1 MNKFKKNFF
10 FFKID
15 SIFFINK
22 TINMSAKVFTVEE
35 LLKNLT
41 NVSFSDLKR
50 QKSGYVSWVNVKD
63 KGRMKRIYVKTPKM
77 FAPFGA
83 TNYNAGD
90 VGNNKKFSVALSF
103 KGDEESEDL
112 QKLKQLLLKLD
123 EMVIDKTHENKDWRK
138 QIAKKA
144 VSRDVIETNYTRVLR
159 ENEDSE
165 KKYPALV
172 NLKALVSWKDGE
184 ASVGTKVYDTNK
196 NTLDITFDNFDEVI
210 PKLTDLKCI
219 FQVASVWF
227 INKKF
232 GLTLKLVQA
241 KVFPN
246 EMGSLPDFALDEEEE
261 EDTEKVTE
269 KMSEMNVSKD
279 DEDDEEEESES
290 ESDEE

>member
-1 MNKFKKNFF
+1 
-10 FFKID
+10 
-15 SIFFINK
+15 
-22 TINMSAKVFTVEE
+22 MSAKVFSVKELVEK
-35 LLKNLT
+35 LSD
-41 NVSFSDLKR
+41 VSFSDLKR

-90 VGNNKKFSVALSF
+90 ATNNKKFSVALSF
-103 KGDEESEDL
+103 KGEEENEELKSLKKLL
-112 QKLKQLLLKLD
+112 QKLD
-123 EMVIDKTHENKDWRK
+123 EMVIDNTHKNKDWRK
-138 QIAKKA
+138 QISKKA

-159 ENEDSE
+159 EKEDEDAE

-172 NLKALVSWKDGE
+172 NLKAVVNWKDGE
-184 ASVGTKVYDTNK
+184 PSVGTKVYNTNK
-196 NTLDITFDNFDEVI
+196 EELPITFENFDEVI

-246 EMGSLPDFALDEEEE
+246 EMGSLPDFALDDEEEE
-261 EDTEKVTE
+261 TEKVTE
-269 KMSEMNVSKD
+269 KMSQMKVTKKVVDEESD
-279 DEDDEEEESES
+279 DEDEEEES
-290 ESDEE
+290 DEE